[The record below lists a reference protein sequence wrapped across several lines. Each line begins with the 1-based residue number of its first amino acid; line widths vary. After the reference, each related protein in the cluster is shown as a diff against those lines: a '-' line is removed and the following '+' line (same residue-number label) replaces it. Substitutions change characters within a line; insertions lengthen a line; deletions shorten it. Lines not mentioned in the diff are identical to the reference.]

1 MVQSEW
7 VMTGTVKETMFSWAF
22 RRRSHGR
29 EDAEAWDVAPLA
41 LAWNVWRERN
51 RELLKE

>member
-1 MVQSEW
+1 MA
-7 VMTGTVKETMFSWAF
+7 GTVKETMFSWAF

-41 LAWNVWRERN
+41 LTWRERN